1 MWKSIKRWIVYG
13 IVIICL
19 IPVVIIISL
28 RWINPTHS
36 AFILQHNLEVYL
48 STSGDYASHTWVNL
62 ENISPHMAVAVIA
75 AEDQRF
81 PDHIGIDLKEIG
93 KALSDKEGEFRGAST
108 ITQQTAK
115 NLFLWPGRSYIRKG
129 LEAGLALIME
139 LFLSKQ
145 RILELYL
152 NTAQTGKSV
161 FGIAVPSKKVFNKS
175 ADRLNRYEAARIAA
189 VLPNPVKFSIAKPSA
204 YVLKRQ
210 RWIMKQA
217 GQLGGP
223 RLLKKLD

>member
-1 MWKSIKRWIVYG
+1 MWKPIKRCIVYG
-13 IVIICL
+13 LVIL
-19 IPVVIIISL
+19 LLTPVVIIISL

-36 AFILQHNLEVYL
+36 AFILRHNLDVYL
-48 STSGDYASHTWVNL
+48 NSNGDYADHIWVNL

-81 PDHIGIDLKEIG
+81 PTHPGIDLQEIG
-93 KALSDKEGEFRGAST
+93 KALSDKDGEFRGAST

-161 FGIAVPSKKVFNKS
+161 FGVAVPSKNVFNKS
-175 ADRLNRYEAARIAA
+175 AARLNRYEAARIAA
-189 VLPNPVKFSIAKPSA
+189 VLPNPVKFSIENPSA

-223 RLLKKLD
+223 KLLSKLH

>member
-1 MWKSIKRWIVYG
+1 MWKSIKRWLVYG
-13 IVIICL
+13 IVIMFL
-19 IPVVIIISL
+19 IPVLIIVSL
-28 RWINPTHS
+28 RWIDPTHS
-36 AFILQHNLEVYL
+36 AFILGHNLDVYL
-48 STSGDYASHTWVNL
+48 NSGDDYASHIWVNF

-81 PDHIGIDLKEIG
+81 PDHIGIDLKEISN
-93 KALSDKEGEFRGAST
+93 ALSDKDGEFRGAST

-161 FGIAVPSKKVFNKS
+161 FGVAIPSKKVFNKP
-175 ADRLNRYEAARIAA
+175 AAQLNRYEAARIAA
-189 VLPNPVKFSIAKPSA
+189 VLPNPVKFSVENPSA

-223 RLLKKLD
+223 KLLLTLH

>member
-1 MWKSIKRWIVYG
+1 MLIIV
-13 IVIICL
+13 
-19 IPVVIIISL
+19 SL
-28 RWINPTHS
+28 RWVNPTHS
-36 AFILQHNLEVYL
+36 AFILLHDLDVYL
-48 STSGDYASHTWVNL
+48 SASDDYAEHIWVNL

-81 PDHIGIDLKEIG
+81 PDHFGIDLKEIRN
-93 KALSDKEGEFRGAST
+93 ALSDKEGELRGAST

-152 NTAQTGKSV
+152 NTAQTGKSM
-161 FGIAVPSKKVFNKS
+161 FGVAVPSQTFFNKS
-175 ADRLNRYEAARIAA
+175 ARRLNRYEAARIAA
-189 VLPNPVKFSIAKPSA
+189 VLPNPVDYSVEKPSA

-210 RWIMKQA
+210 RWIMKQS

-223 RLLKKLD
+223 KLLSTLH

>member
-1 MWKSIKRWIVYG
+1 MWNSVRKWIFYTVG
-13 IVIICL
+13 ILLL
-19 IPVVIIISL
+19 IPALIIVSL
-28 RWINPTHS
+28 RWVDPTHS
-36 AFILQHNLEVYL
+36 AFILRHNLNVHL
-48 STSGDYASHTWVNL
+48 NSSGDLASHIWVDI

-81 PDHIGIDLKEIG
+81 PNHIGIDFKEIS
-93 KALSDKEGEFRGAST
+93 KALSDTDGEFRGAST

-152 NTAQTGKSV
+152 NTAQTGKSS
-161 FGIAVPSKKVFNKS
+161 FGVAVPSKNVFNKS
-175 ADRLNRYEAARIAA
+175 AGRLNRYEAARIAA
-189 VLPNPVKFSIAKPSA
+189 VLPNPVKFSIEKPSA

-223 RLLKKLD
+223 KILSELY